1 MLVVI
6 TDGQWHIG
14 VGENGKRT
22 IWLGSDSG
30 ALYVLIV
37 SESLICCGIALQQLS
52 TRVLVEQAFAESAIL
67 LPFISSILRKGFS
80 IKQVKNL
87 VDRHTMNCLFLK
99 ASGKSP

>member
-22 IWLGSDSG
+22 IWLGSDSSTI
-30 ALYVLIV
+30 YVLIV

-52 TRVLVEQAFAESAIL
+52 ARVLVEQALAESAKL
-67 LPFISSILRKGFS
+67 LPFISAILRKGFS
-80 IKQVKNL
+80 IKQVKTWSI
-87 VDRHTMNCLFLK
+87 DIQ
-99 ASGKSP
+99 